1 MIVTIHQPEHLV
13 WLGLISKISKSDIF
27 VVFDN
32 TQFKKNYFENR
43 NKIKNKDGW
52 MWLTVP
58 VKDHSLSAEIKDIE
72 ISYNTNWQRK
82 YLNTLQTNYSK
93 SPFFKVYFNKIE
105 SIINKKHKLL
115 IDLNLEVL
123 LFLLESFGFNKKIIK
138 SSELHIPQD
147 IKNGSDICLEI
158 CKSLKADTYLSG
170 ISGKDYLNLD
180 DFEKV
185 GIKVIFHNFNH
196 PVYDQL
202 WGDFIPGM
210 SSLDA
215 LFNLG
220 EKAKELI

>member
-13 WLGLISKISKSDIF
+13 WLGLMNKISKSDVFVIF
-27 VVFDN
+27 DD

-43 NKIKNKDGW
+43 NKIKTKDGW

-58 VKDHSLSAEIKDIE
+58 VKEHSLSTEIKDIE
-72 ISYNTNWQRK
+72 ISYNTNWQKK
-82 YLNTLQTNYSK
+82 YLNTLKTNYSR
-93 SPFFKVYFNKIE
+93 SPFFNIYFDRIE
-105 SIINKKHKLL
+105 SIISKKYKLL
-115 IDLNLEVL
+115 IDLNLDLLL
-123 LFLLESFGFNKKIIK
+123 LFLESFGINKKIIK

-170 ISGKDYLNLD
+170 VSGKDYLKLN

-185 GIKVIFHNFNH
+185 GIKVIFHDFNH
-196 PVYDQL
+196 PVYKQM
-202 WGDFIPGM
+202 WGDFIPGV

-220 EKAKELI
+220 EKSKKLI